1 MAELQKGKISTIE
14 GNTARVVPDQVDGTI
29 TKPLTIHASL
39 RGSAGNLKKGTEV
52 VYSPIV
58 RGSYSTA
65 PTASSILPI
74 HKGGKHGTNGNI

>member
-39 RGSAGNLKKGTEV
+39 RGTAGNLKKGTEV
-52 VYSPIV
+52 VFVVFPDRS
-58 RGSYSTA
+58 GL
-65 PTASSILPI
+65 ILYRAD
-74 HKGGKHGTNGNI
+74 GELYTSDQ

>member
-52 VYSPIV
+52 VFAVFPDRS
-58 RGSYSTA
+58 GL
-65 PTASSILPI
+65 ILYRADGELYPSDP
-74 HKGGKHGTNGNI
+74 

>member
-14 GNTARVVPDQVDGTI
+14 GNTARVVPDQVDGTV

-52 VYSPIV
+52 VFVVFPDRS
-58 RGSYSTA
+58 GL
-65 PTASSILPI
+65 ILYRADGELYTSDP
-74 HKGGKHGTNGNI
+74 